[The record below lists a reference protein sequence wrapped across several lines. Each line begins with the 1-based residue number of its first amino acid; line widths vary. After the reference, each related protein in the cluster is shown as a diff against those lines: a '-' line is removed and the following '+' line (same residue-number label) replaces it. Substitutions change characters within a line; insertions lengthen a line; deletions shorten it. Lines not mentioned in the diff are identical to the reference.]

1 MTDDAMHADPQLQR
15 HIVRP
20 SRIGIPAIALMVVSL
35 LVWILAVYARTT
47 YSMVSIWVRSETFAH
62 GFVVIPIFLYLLWR
76 ERDHLVSIESRPF
89 FPALLGIALMGAI
102 WLVGDRLSVISVTQF
117 AMMTM

>member
-15 HIVRP
+15 HIATAHRAGV
-20 SRIGIPAIALMVVSL
+20 PANVIMAVFL
-35 LVWILAVYARTT
+35 LAWILAVYARTT

-76 ERDHLVSIESRPF
+76 ERDHVVSIESRPF

-102 WLVGDRLSVISVTQF
+102 WLV
-117 AMMTM
+117 